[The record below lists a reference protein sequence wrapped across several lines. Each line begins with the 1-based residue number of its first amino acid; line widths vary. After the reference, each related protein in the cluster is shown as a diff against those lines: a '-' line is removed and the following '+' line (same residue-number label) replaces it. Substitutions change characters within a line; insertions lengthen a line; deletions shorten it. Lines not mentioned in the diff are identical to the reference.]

1 MFREIVDGL
10 KEAGFPCAMD
20 DFGAEQSSLNIVK
33 DIPMDVLKFDRR
45 FFEKGKEDERGLAVI
60 SCMMKLAEA
69 LNMETVAE
77 GVEDSELVELLK
89 KMGCDYIQ
97 GYVFS
102 KPMPAKD
109 YQAFLAEFSAASVT

>member
-1 MFREIVDGL
+1 M
-10 KEAGFPCAMD
+10 
-20 DFGAEQSSLNIVK
+20 
-33 DIPMDVLKFDRR
+33 
-45 FFEKGKEDERGLAVI
+45 I

>member
-1 MFREIVDGL
+1 MRKQKRIEGLIRENTI
-10 KEAGFPCAMD
+10 
-20 DFGAEQSSLNIVK
+20 SS
-33 DIPMDVLKFDRR
+33 IPRAAQGRR
-45 FFEKGKEDERGLAVI
+45 DI

>member
-1 MFREIVDGL
+1 
-10 KEAGFPCAMD
+10 
-20 DFGAEQSSLNIVK
+20 
-33 DIPMDVLKFDRR
+33 MDVLKFDRR

-102 KPMPAKD
+102 KPMPAED